1 MARQQVQ
8 TPIVIPMED
17 DILHT
22 QSHPFCSDP
31 TCPCKEDPELL
42 SEVALAVEN
51 GLLTAEEATN
61 LVKGKA
67 V

>member
-1 MARQQVQ
+1 MAHQQEQ
-8 TPIVIPMED
+8 TPLVITMED

-42 SEVALAVEN
+42 AEVALAAEN